1 MQISVNK
8 ISSLF
13 KKSKLKRISS
23 FFVCIL
29 FFQSASAI
37 EQIGRDKNL
46 AVYLEGRG
54 INSRLDHNYYQSK
67 GLNTLIKVDGKLYM
81 VSLNQADN
89 IVIDLI
95 NDTKKEDFFDTN
107 IKTYIYN
114 SQYRGAGMVCTDG
127 TEYLYI
133 TYCFYDGSIK
143 TAKAF

>member
-1 MQISVNK
+1 MT
-8 ISSLF
+8 
-13 KKSKLKRISS
+13 KRIIY
-23 FFVCIL
+23 IL
-29 FFQSASAI
+29 FALICFNLNLFAAKPI
-37 EQIGRDKNL
+37 KNDKNL

-81 VSLNQADN
+81 VSLNQTDN

-95 NDTKKEDFFDTN
+95 NDTKKEEFFNTM
-107 IKTYIYN
+107 IKADVYDG
-114 SQYRGAGMVCTDG
+114 QYRGAGMVCTDG

>member
-1 MQISVNK
+1 MFLSEK
-8 ISSLF
+8 RHKYKGKSL
-13 KKSKLKRISS
+13 L
-23 FFVCIL
+23 IL
-29 FFQSASAI
+29 FISIFFSANVSALPL
-37 EQIGRDKNL
+37 IGRDKNL

-81 VSLNQADN
+81 VSLNQTDN

-95 NDTKKEDFFDTN
+95 NDTKKEEFFNTM
-107 IKTYIYN
+107 IKADVYDG
-114 SQYRGAGMVCTDG
+114 QYRGAGMVCADG
-127 TEYLYI
+127 REYLYI

>member
-1 MQISVNK
+1 MFLSEK
-8 ISSLF
+8 RHKYKGKSL
-13 KKSKLKRISS
+13 L
-23 FFVCIL
+23 IL
-29 FFQSASAI
+29 FISIFFSANVSALPL
-37 EQIGRDKNL
+37 IGRDKNL

-54 INSRLDHNYYQSK
+54 INSRLEHNYYQSK

-81 VSLNQADN
+81 VSLNQTDN

-95 NDTKKEDFFDTN
+95 NDTKKEEFFNTM
-107 IKTYIYN
+107 IKADVYDG
-114 SQYRGAGMVCTDG
+114 QYRGAGMVCTDG

>member
-1 MQISVNK
+1 MFAAKPIKN
-8 ISSLF
+8 
-13 KKSKLKRISS
+13 
-23 FFVCIL
+23 
-29 FFQSASAI
+29 
-37 EQIGRDKNL
+37 DKNL

-81 VSLNQADN
+81 VSLNQTDN

-95 NDTKKEDFFDTN
+95 NDTKKEEFFNTM
-107 IKTYIYN
+107 IKADVYDG
-114 SQYRGAGMVCTDG
+114 QYRGAGMVCTDG

>member
-1 MQISVNK
+1 MT
-8 ISSLF
+8 
-13 KKSKLKRISS
+13 KRIIY
-23 FFVCIL
+23 IL
-29 FFQSASAI
+29 FALIWFNLNLFAAKPI
-37 EQIGRDKNL
+37 KNDKNL

-95 NDTKKEDFFDTN
+95 NDTKKEEFFNTM
-107 IKTYIYN
+107 IKADVYDG
-114 SQYRGAGMVCTDG
+114 QYRGAGMVCTDG

>member
-1 MQISVNK
+1 M
-8 ISSLF
+8 
-13 KKSKLKRISS
+13 KLTKRIIY
-23 FFVCIL
+23 IL
-29 FFQSASAI
+29 FALICFNLNLFAAKPI
-37 EQIGRDKNL
+37 KNDKNL
-46 AVYLEGRG
+46 AVYLEWRG

-81 VSLNQADN
+81 VSLNQTDN

-114 SQYRGAGMVCTDG
+114 SQYRGAGMVCADG
-127 TEYLYI
+127 REYLYI

>member
-1 MQISVNK
+1 M
-8 ISSLF
+8 
-13 KKSKLKRISS
+13 KLTKRIIY
-23 FFVCIL
+23 IL
-29 FFQSASAI
+29 FALICFNLNLFAAKPI
-37 EQIGRDKNL
+37 KNDKNL

-81 VSLNQADN
+81 VSLDKYNN

-95 NDTKKEDFFDTN
+95 NDTKKEEFFDTN

-127 TEYLYI
+127 REYLYI

>member
-1 MQISVNK
+1 MTKK
-8 ISSLF
+8 IF
-13 KKSKLKRISS
+13 Y
-23 FFVCIL
+23 IL
-29 FFQSASAI
+29 FALICFNLNLFAAKPI
-37 EQIGRDKNL
+37 KNDKNL

-54 INSRLDHNYYQSK
+54 INSRLEHNYYQSK

-95 NDTKKEDFFDTN
+95 NDTKKEDFFDTG
-107 IKTYIYN
+107 IVTYRYN
-114 SQYRGAGMVCTDG
+114 SQYRGAGMVCADG